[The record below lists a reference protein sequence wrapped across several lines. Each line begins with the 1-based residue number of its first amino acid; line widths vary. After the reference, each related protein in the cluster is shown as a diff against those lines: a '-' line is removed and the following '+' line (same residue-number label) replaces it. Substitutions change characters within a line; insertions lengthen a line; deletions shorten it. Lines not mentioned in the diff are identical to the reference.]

1 MSDLTSFNPKNSLIL
16 YEIDDKLDF
25 LIKLH
30 TYKKLPKVLM
40 LSGDKGIG
48 KYTLINHFMN
58 FIYDN
63 QNYNFEN
70 KTISKDSI
78 FSKHNLNNTFPNI
91 IYLSGSNYKNIKIED
106 IRNLKANLLKTTIL
120 NKERFIILD
129 DVELFSLNSM
139 NALLKIIEEPSLMD
153 YFILINSKTKPLIET
168 IYSRSLEL
176 KVTLQNNTR
185 IKIIEILIKN
195 YNLDTLIDY
204 KIINLSPGNFLSFN
218 EILSGNKI
226 DINGKFLLNLEKI
239 LNLYKKNKNI
249 DFINLI
255 LFITEYY
262 FSNLIKKNS
271 KNIEQIIENK
281 SFVIDNINNF
291 VIYNLNQNSLINSI
305 NNKIFN
311 E

>member
-78 FSKHNLNNTFPNI
+78 FSKHNLNNTFPNV

-139 NALLKIIEEPSLMD
+139 NALLKIIEEPSLRD

-185 IKIIEILIKN
+185 IKIIEILMV
-195 YNLDTLIDY
+195 
-204 KIINLSPGNFLSFN
+204 
-218 EILSGNKI
+218 
-226 DINGKFLLNLEKI
+226 
-239 LNLYKKNKNI
+239 
-249 DFINLI
+249 
-255 LFITEYY
+255 
-262 FSNLIKKNS
+262 NS
-271 KNIEQIIENK
+271 C
-281 SFVIDNINNF
+281 
-291 VIYNLNQNSLINSI
+291 
-305 NNKIFN
+305 
-311 E
+311 

>member
-1 MSDLTSFNPKNSLIL
+1 MSDLNTFNPKNSLIL

-70 KTISKDSI
+70 KTINKDSI
-78 FSKHNLNNTFPNI
+78 FSKHNLNNIFPNI

-106 IRNLKANLLKTTIL
+106 IRNLKTNLLKTTIL

-139 NALLKIIEEPSLMD
+139 NALLKIIEEPSLRD

-218 EILSGNKI
+218 EILSENKI